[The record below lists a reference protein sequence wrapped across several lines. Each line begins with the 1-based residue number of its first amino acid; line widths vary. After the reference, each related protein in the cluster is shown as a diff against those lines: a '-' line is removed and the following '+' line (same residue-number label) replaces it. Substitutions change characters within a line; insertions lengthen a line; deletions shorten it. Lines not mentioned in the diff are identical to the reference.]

1 MSNQSYRID
10 VNGRIG
16 VSVVLILMVLGSPFL
31 MLSDVNTLSTNDP
44 TIEETKSCCSSDVA
58 YSSPVNISSDS
69 ELAEYGWPGNGTESS
84 PYLIAGLQFS
94 YPDQEPIII
103 ENTRAH
109 FVIRDCVFEKQG
121 MPAVL
126 GNVNAIHIFNVS
138 NGIVEDCSI
147 SATSVA
153 IGVTN
158 SSNMIIR
165 NNRVRDTE
173 FGFLFDSL
181 KRSIIHNNSIISG
194 YDGIVGNELIFCNI
208 TENTIAE
215 VDWGLCLGEW
225 CVNNIISHNR
235 VGWCFEEYAYDYGS
249 NNNWNGNSWSNWNGL
264 GPYII
269 SGTAGSTDE
278 SPSLFDEDVLGPTIQ
293 FDRPP
298 GILDS
303 TGVFT
308 FSIIVSDVSGVDS
321 VIIFIRETWYV
332 EYEVV
337 RSNWSE
343 FTMQH
348 QPNGGNPNNYT
359 LSFQTNDSWG
369 ASFIVLANDTL
380 GHSRMSEM
388 DSFVVN
394 PHPPSIPD
402 VPPPPPSYQ
411 LALAL
416 GVLVIIILSI
426 AVNNRSKNIH
436 STGILNAIRIR

>member
-1 MSNQSYRID
+1 MSNQSYGID

-44 TIEETKSCCSSDVA
+44 AIEEAKSCCSSDVA
-58 YSSPVNISSDS
+58 YSSPVNIRSDS

-121 MPAVL
+121 MPAYY
-126 GNVNAIHIFNVS
+126 GNVNAIQIFNVS
-138 NGIVEDCSI
+138 NGIVKECSI
-147 SATSVA
+147 SATGLA
-153 IGVTN
+153 IGVSN
-158 SSNMIIR
+158 SSEIVIK
-165 NNRVRDTE
+165 NNRIRDTE
-173 FGFLFDSL
+173 YGVNFGPLE
-181 KRSIIHNNSIISG
+181 RSIIHNNSIISG
-194 YDGIVGNELIFCNI
+194 YIGISADGLMNCNI
-208 TENTIAE
+208 TMNTIAE
-215 VDWGLCLGEW
+215 VDWGITMGEF
-225 CVNNIISHNR
+225 CINNTLTQNR
-235 VGWCFEEYAYDYGS
+235 IGWCLVEYTSDYGT
-249 NNNWNGNSWSNWNGL
+249 NNSWYNNSWSNWDGV
-264 GPYII
+264 GPYHI
-269 SGTAGSTDE
+269 SGPAGSVDE

-337 RSNWSE
+337 RSDWSE

-348 QPNGGNPNNYT
+348 QPSGGNPNNYT

-380 GHSRMSEM
+380 GHSRMSGM

-394 PHPPSIPD
+394 PYYPSIPD

-411 LALAL
+411 LALSL

-426 AVNNRSKNIH
+426 AVNNRSKNIP